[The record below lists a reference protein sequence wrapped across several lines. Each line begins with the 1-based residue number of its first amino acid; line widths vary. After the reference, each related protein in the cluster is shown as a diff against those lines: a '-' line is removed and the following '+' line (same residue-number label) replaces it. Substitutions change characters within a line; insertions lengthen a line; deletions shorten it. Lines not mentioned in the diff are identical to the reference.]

1 MVAILNIAHSVPFY
15 CYLTLLRVLPM
26 HSEFD
31 KYRRSVGKRRLE
43 EDSSS
48 VGSEGEQDN
57 GNGQCKFTHQEL
69 ILSTVVSSD

>member
-1 MVAILNIAHSVPFY
+1 
-15 CYLTLLRVLPM
+15 M